1 MGERLE
7 TRLPAGR
14 LAAFSAIMVT
24 VMGAGFP
31 LTAYLPAF
39 YAQTYAIPL
48 ATVGLVFMLVRIADA
63 LWDPLVGYLSDHG
76 QSRFGRRR
84 IWIAMGLPIYILST
98 LAMFMPVVQPGPVYL
113 GIGLIVLY
121 GSWTMLQIPY
131 YAWSGELSSHYHER
145 TRVQTYL
152 TVAGSIGLMAVLMM
166 PALLDQAGHA
176 SQAAKVS
183 AMGWFIIGS
192 AAIGGAMT
200 LYAFREPPAPP
211 PVAKV
216 RFVDALRILVT
227 DGLLMRVLAS
237 DFVVTFGQ
245 FARASLMLFFFTDY
259 MGLGKAVSLMFVLQY
274 VFGIAAAPIWL
285 RIGYRLGK
293 HRALVLAEIL
303 QALINLSLIFVVPGG
318 MALLIAL
325 TIAQGL
331 TQGSGNLM
339 LRAIVAD
346 VADKQRLESGV
357 DRTGLL
363 FSVFGLSTKAATAV
377 AVGTVLPLVAW
388 LGYKPAGDNDADA
401 LFHLK
406 CVFAF
411 APFAAHMLSALLMI
425 RFPLDQS
432 RHDEIRAALEAR
444 DQSVLAQEA
453 MP

>member
-1 MGERLE
+1 MADRIE

-24 VMGAGFP
+24 IMGAGFP

-39 YAQTYAIPL
+39 YAQSYGIPL
-48 ATVGLVFMLVRIADA
+48 ATVGLVFMLVRVADA

-76 QSRFGRRR
+76 QSPFGRRR
-84 IWIAMGLPIYILST
+84 IWIAMGLPVYVLAT
-98 LAMFMPVVQPGPVYL
+98 LAMFMPVVQPGPLYL
-113 GIGLIVLY
+113 GIGLIILY

-131 YAWSGELSSHYHER
+131 YAWSGELSGHYHER

-152 TVAGSIGLMAVLMM
+152 TVAGSIGLMAVLLM
-166 PALLDQAGHA
+166 PALLDQAGHTT
-176 SQAAKVS
+176 QPAKVA
-183 AMGWFIIGS
+183 AMGWFIIAS
-192 AAIGGAMT
+192 AIVGGVLT

-211 PVAKV
+211 PVAKA
-216 RFVDALRILVT
+216 RFIDALRILVT

-274 VFGIAAAPIWL
+274 IFGIAAAPIWL

-293 HRALVLAEIL
+293 HRALVFAEIL
-303 QALINLSLIFVVPGG
+303 QALINLALIFVVPGG
-318 MALLIAL
+318 MALLVGL

-357 DRTGLL
+357 DRAGLL

-388 LGYKPAGDNDADA
+388 LGYHPAGGNDADA
-401 LFHLK
+401 LFNLK
-406 CVFAF
+406 CVFAL
-411 APFAAHMLSALLMI
+411 APFAAHMLSAILMI
-425 RFPLDQS
+425 RFPLDQA
-432 RHDEIRAALEAR
+432 RHAEIRAALALR
-444 DQSVLAQEA
+444 DDAQKEVQ
-453 MP
+453 P